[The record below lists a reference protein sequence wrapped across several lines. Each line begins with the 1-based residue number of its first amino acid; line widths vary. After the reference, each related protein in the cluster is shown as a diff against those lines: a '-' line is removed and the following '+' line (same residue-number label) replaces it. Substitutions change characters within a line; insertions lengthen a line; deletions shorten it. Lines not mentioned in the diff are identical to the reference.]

1 MCQGHRRHDRKDA
14 TRLPRQQARK
24 ILVLAIR
31 HASEPGLNMTTHT
44 TLAGALL
51 NAVRA
56 QDFGA
61 TLDSARLVAG
71 QPAPLR
77 HFPSLDLAVA
87 RFAPGT
93 QPLWANVLFSREYPN
108 GLVAQ
113 VGERARPVRGIRF
126 DADQRDAS
134 GTSVA
139 WQTDSDW
146 QRLSW
151 LPLYA
156 PQNTGA
162 RFVAPYPASLLKLMV
177 AVGVVLAVDEKKLSW
192 ADIEKTLEQMI
203 VVSSNDA
210 TTELVAL
217 LHTHGWLAAKDSRLN
232 HHFMALGLPTLQFN
246 STTARGGW
254 LNGDGA
260 GVGQIHMTA
269 WDTVRLLW
277 LLDAQAPSA
286 PWLAS
291 SVPLLLSASSRERLR
306 AVLQRQQLDEILSSG
321 ALRDV
326 PGWVPGLPDAPA
338 FAHKTGTT
346 ENYASDAGIVRTGNY
361 HYIVAVLTNLGSRYA
376 PDERCA
382 TTWRLPALGAAIH
395 RAMAV
400 LS

>member
-1 MCQGHRRHDRKDA
+1 
-14 TRLPRQQARK
+14 
-24 ILVLAIR
+24 
-31 HASEPGLNMTTHT
+31 MTTHT
-44 TLAGALL
+44 ALANALL
-51 NAVRA
+51 SAVRA
-56 QDFGA
+56 QDFAA
-61 TLDSARLVAG
+61 TVDNAHLVDG
-71 QPAPLR
+71 KPAPLR
-77 HFPSLDLAVA
+77 HFPSIDLAVA
-87 RFAPGT
+87 RFAPGM
-93 QPLWANVLFSREYPN
+93 QPLWANVLFSREYPG
-108 GLVAQ
+108 GLAAQ
-113 VGERARPVRGIRF
+113 IGDRARPVRGLRF

-139 WQTDSDW
+139 WQTNSDW
-146 QRLSW
+146 SRLTW

-156 PQNTGA
+156 PQNSGA

-177 AVGVVLAVDEKKLSW
+177 AVGVALAVDEKKLLW
-192 ADIEKTLEQMI
+192 ADIEAALEQMI

-217 LHTHGWLAAKDSRLN
+217 LHTHGWLAAKNSRLN
-232 HHFMALGLPTLQFN
+232 QHFMALGLPTLQVN
-246 STTARGGW
+246 NTTTRGGW

-277 LLDAQAPSA
+277 LLDDQAPPA

-291 SVPLLLSASSRERLR
+291 SVPPLLSASSRARLR
-306 AVLQRQQLDEILSSG
+306 AVLQRQQLDEVLSSG

-338 FAHKTGTT
+338 FAHKTGNT

-361 HYIVAVLTNLGSRYA
+361 HYIVAMLSNLGSRYA
-376 PDERCA
+376 SHERCA
-382 TTWRLPALGAAIH
+382 TTWRVPALGAAIH
-395 RAMAV
+395 RALGA

>member
-1 MCQGHRRHDRKDA
+1 
-14 TRLPRQQARK
+14 
-24 ILVLAIR
+24 
-31 HASEPGLNMTTHT
+31 MTTHT
-44 TLAGALL
+44 ALANALL
-51 NAVRA
+51 AAVRA
-56 QDFGA
+56 QGFGA
-61 TLDSARLVAG
+61 TLDNAHQVGGTVS
-71 QPAPLR
+71 PLR
-77 HFPSLDLAVA
+77 HFPSIDLAVA
-87 RFAPGT
+87 RFAPGM
-93 QPLWANVLFSREYPN
+93 QPLWANVLFSREYPT
-108 GLVAQ
+108 GLAAQ
-113 VGERARPVRGIRF
+113 IGERARPVRGIRF
-126 DADQRDAS
+126 DADQRDAA

-146 QRLSW
+146 QRLTW
-151 LPLYA
+151 LPLYT
-156 PQNTGA
+156 PHNNGA

-177 AVGVVLAVDEKKLSW
+177 AVGVALAVDEKKLAWS
-192 ADIEKTLEQMI
+192 DIDKTLEQMI
-203 VVSSNDA
+203 VVSSNEA

-217 LHTHGWLAAKDSRLN
+217 LHTHGWLAASNLQMSSRLN
-232 HHFMALGLPTLQFN
+232 QRFMALGLPTLQIN

-277 LLDAQAPSA
+277 LLDEQAPAA

-291 SVPLLLSASSRERLR
+291 SVPPLLSAASRERLR

-321 ALRDV
+321 ALRAV

-361 HYIVAVLTNLGSRYA
+361 HYIVAVLSNLGSRYA
-376 PDERCA
+376 PDARCA

-395 RAMAV
+395 RAMLA
-400 LS
+400 LL